1 MASILQTD
9 LLDLVNQWEERVAF
23 NEGYRKQK
31 ISAASGAGRDAFSS
45 GLSRSQGQDAYFQS
59 RQQMNSEAS
68 EFLAG
73 DSAADGVEGVD
84 IEPIDEI
91 TDGEESLGMESCVS
105 GETVDVSDS
114 DWYQARDI
122 NSAMDAGNFEHLDAA
137 GVFDDD
143 VYSLLD
149 RHG

>member
-31 ISAASGAGRDAFSS
+31 ISVASGAGRDAFSS

-73 DSAADGVEGVD
+73 DSAAEGVEDVD
-84 IEPIDEI
+84 IEPIGDI
-91 TDGEESLGMESCVS
+91 TDGEETLGMESCVS
-105 GETVDVSDS
+105 DESLDIPDS
-114 DWYQARDI
+114 VWYQARDMDRAI
-122 NSAMDAGNFEHLDAA
+122 DAGNFEHLDA
-137 GVFDDD
+137 GGCFDDD
-143 VYSLLD
+143 SYSLLD